1 MSKKEVQSRIERLNQ
16 LTEEL
21 QEQQRGLSAE
31 IKVRDA
37 DLIILKNSYEKVN
50 GAIEIV
56 ALQSKELLEEL
67 KALEDG

>member
-1 MSKKEVQSRIERLNQ
+1 VSKKEVQSRIERLNQ